1 MRTTAVFVLLAA
13 TALVVLALVMGA
25 PLLLWD
31 LPGGLPLG
39 TALAA
44 LGLCAPAAAAV
55 LLSPPGS
62 MDRRLAQ
69 VALVAGIAWL
79 PVSVLLAGNLRLNF
93 TGDRGFTWLV
103 LTGTT
108 ALLVILALAWVAMR
122 LAWRRYRGGA
132 PG

>member
-1 MRTTAVFVLLAA
+1 MRTTAVIALLAA
-13 TALVVLALVMGA
+13 TALVVLALAQGW

-44 LGLCAPAAAAV
+44 LGLCAPATAAI
-55 LLSPPGS
+55 LLSPPGT

-79 PVSVLLAGNLRLNF
+79 PVSVLLAGNMRLNF

-103 LTGTT
+103 LTATT
-108 ALLVILALAWVAMR
+108 ALLVMLVLGWAAAR
-122 LAWRRYRGGA
+122 LAWQRYRGGA